1 MESLYV
7 PSNGVISKGQ
17 ITKRAK
23 EKFRPEDTNITTFF
37 KGRKSWQLREK
48 KGIVF
53 QLEVAEGRNQNKK

>member
-23 EKFRPEDTNITTFF
+23 EKFRPEDTNITTFS
-37 KGRKSWQLREK
+37 KGEKVGSWERKK
-48 KGIVF
+48 
-53 QLEVAEGRNQNKK
+53 A